1 MLLILLGFVIT
12 TTAYHLGRYNIH
24 LLVKSFMAHLLRE
37 DVTADVLENWED
49 DFVSL
54 DLVDQPDCD
63 VGLLGRPQ
71 LVVPVRQ
78 ELLKTIT
85 LGSKT

>member
-1 MLLILLGFVIT
+1 
-12 TTAYHLGRYNIH
+12 
-24 LLVKSFMAHLLRE
+24 MAHLLRE

-85 LGSKT
+85 L